1 LPHPLDAVANG
12 KRLMSRDR
20 LLLRLARKIVIGSVL
35 VLVPLSSACQ
45 ATVEPHAPVHLE
57 IAGSTSMQPLLDELA
72 DAYAARYD
80 YVSFDIE
87 ARGTRLGLDALRE
100 GSADMAMVSR
110 ELRAEESEGVECVV
124 IAYDAIA
131 VLVNDQNAVEGL
143 TLEQLRGL
151 FSGDI
156 VAWSEVGGE
165 EVDVQVLSRED
176 GSGTRDA
183 FEELVMQGRHVTLTA
198 IVLPRNSAVGEFV
211 AQNPASIGYASS
223 VGIPLGARALEIEGS
238 GPDLQAL
245 SEDDYPLTR
254 PFVLATLGNPD
265 EDARSFVDF
274 VLSPAGQVIVG
285 RRYGRAK

>member
-1 LPHPLDAVANG
+1 MAGH
-12 KRLMSRDR
+12 RHF
-20 LLLRLARKIVIGSVL
+20 LRPTRKIVTGMLL
-35 VLVPLSSACQ
+35 VLVALFSACQ

-80 YVSFDIE
+80 YVGFDIK
-87 ARGTRLGLDALRE
+87 ARGTRLGLDALHE
-100 GSADMAMVSR
+100 GSADIAMVSR
-110 ELRAEESEGVECVV
+110 ELRPEESEGVEGVV
-124 IAYDAIA
+124 VAYDAIA
-131 VLVNDQNAVEGL
+131 VLVTDQNPVEGL

-156 VAWSEVGGE
+156 VAWSELGGE

-176 GSGTRDA
+176 GSGTREA
-183 FEELVMQGRHVTLTA
+183 FEELVMQGSRVTLTA

-211 AQNPASIGYASS
+211 AENAASIGYASS
-223 VGIPLGARALEIEGS
+223 VGIPLGARALQIEGS

-245 SEDDYPLTR
+245 SQDEYPLTR
-254 PFVLATLGNPD
+254 PFVLVALGNPN
-265 EDARSFVDF
+265 EDVQSFVDF

>member
-1 LPHPLDAVANG
+1 LAEVDR
-12 KRLMSRDR
+12 KRVMAGQR
-20 LLLRLARKIVIGSVL
+20 LFLRQARRIVIGIVL
-35 VLVPLSSACQ
+35 IVVVPLSACQ
-45 ATVEPHAPVHLE
+45 ATVEPHEPVHLE

-72 DAYAARYD
+72 DAYTARYD
-80 YVSFDIE
+80 YVSFDIK
-87 ARGTRLGLDALRE
+87 ARGTRLGLDALHD

-110 ELRAEESEGVECVV
+110 ELSSEEGEGVEGVV
-124 IAYDAIA
+124 VAYDPIA
-131 VLVNDQNAVEGL
+131 VLVNDQNPVEGL

-176 GSGTRDA
+176 GSGTREA
-183 FEELVMQGRHVTLTA
+183 FEGLVMQGRRVTLTA
-198 IVLPRNSAVGEFV
+198 IVLPRGSAVGEFV
-211 AQNPASIGYASS
+211 ADNPASIGYASP

-245 SEDDYPLTR
+245 SEDEYPLTR
-254 PFVLATLGNPD
+254 PFVLATRPDSD
-265 EDARSFVDF
+265 EDVQSFVDF